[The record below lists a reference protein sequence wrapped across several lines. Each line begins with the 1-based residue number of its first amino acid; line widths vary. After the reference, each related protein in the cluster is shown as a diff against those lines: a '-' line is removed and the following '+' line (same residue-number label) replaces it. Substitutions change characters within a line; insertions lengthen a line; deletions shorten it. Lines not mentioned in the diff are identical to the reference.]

1 MNPSVSIGIPTF
13 NRAGL
18 LRQAIQSILQQT
30 FQDFEIIV
38 SDDCSTDDTASVVA
52 DVHDSRIRYQR
63 TAKNLRPPRNWN
75 ACARLARGD
84 LFALLP
90 DDDVYCPDF
99 LRTMVS
105 ALERD
110 PAIGFAQCGYY
121 SADENLR
128 PIQTVLASPT
138 PISLTGESAL
148 LWQCDHL
155 SCIPASVLFRRS
167 LAAQLGWWREDYWDD
182 WAFILRVAFRHG
194 FTFVPQ
200 ALAVNRV
207 HSRNL
212 NRVLYGESRD
222 PILDLINQQADVF
235 GAALPT
241 TPRLIA
247 LRAKF
252 NRQLS
257 CHCILLALGALRRRD
272 WVGARFHW
280 TRARQL
286 NALAGMDL
294 GWVGLWREL
303 RVQARQAA
311 EQRQAAQTRAPVV
324 CFEEGR

>member
-18 LRQAIQSILQQT
+18 LRQAIQSILHQT
-30 FQDFEIIV
+30 FQNFEIIV
-38 SDDCSTDDTASVVA
+38 GDDCSTDDTETVVA
-52 DVHDSRIRYQR
+52 GFHDPRIHYHRNA
-63 TAKNLRPPRNWN
+63 TNLRPPRNWN
-75 ACARLARGD
+75 ECVRRAQGEF
-84 LFALLP
+84 FALLP

-128 PIQTVLASPT
+128 PMRTVLASPT
-138 PISLTGESAL
+138 PISLTGEPAL

-207 HSRNL
+207 HARNL
-212 NRVLYGESRD
+212 NRVLFGESRD

-235 GAALPT
+235 GAALPA

-247 LRAKF
+247 LRAKL

-257 CHCILLALGALRRRD
+257 YHCVLLTLGALRRRD
-272 WVGARFHW
+272 WMSVRFHW

-286 NALAGMDL
+286 NALAGLDL
-294 GWVGLWREL
+294 GWVRLWREL
-303 RVQARQAA
+303 RAQARQAA